1 MKKFIFVLTAALFF
15 ISCSNEPKPETP
27 AAETPAPAP
36 VTETVATNPV
46 VPLPYVPTYSN
57 SFEFG
62 KGEYAAMILQGS
74 WKDWDDNKLD
84 NMKNWLADTVLAI
97 HADRN
102 TIRGAD
108 NLMAQWKKDRAKYS
122 TVNNTIDV
130 VMPIYV
136 KDKNE
141 HWVLV
146 WATATSTDQAG
157 KKDTT
162 NIMEA
167 WRINKDGK
175 ADFLNQYDRAKRK
188 K

>member
-1 MKKFIFVLTAALFF
+1 MKKFIIVLAAASFFTA
-15 ISCSNEPKPETP
+15 CSNEPKTETP
-27 AAETPAPAP
+27 SVEAPA
-36 VTETVATNPV
+36 TETVATNPV

-74 WKDWDDNKLD
+74 WKDWDENKLD
-84 NMKNWLADTVLAI
+84 NMKNWVADTITAI
-97 HADRN
+97 HSDMLMVK
-102 TIRGAD
+102 GAD
-108 NLMAQWKKDRAKYS
+108 NLMAKWKNDRANYKS
-122 TVNNTIDV
+122 VNNTIDV
-130 VMPIYV
+130 VMPIYA

-146 WATATSTDQAG
+146 WASSTSVDIKG
-157 KKDTT
+157 KADTM

>member
-1 MKKFIFVLTAALFF
+1 MKKFIFVLAAASFLTA
-15 ISCSNEPKPETP
+15 CTNEPKTETP
-27 AAETPAPAP
+27 VAEAPAPA
-36 VTETVATNPV
+36 TEKVATNPV

-74 WKDWDDNKLD
+74 WKDWDENKLD
-84 NMKNWLADTVLAI
+84 NMKNWVADTITAI
-97 HADRN
+97 HSDMLMVK
-102 TIRGAD
+102 GVD
-108 NLMAQWKKDRAKYS
+108 NLMAKWKKDRANYKS
-122 TVNNTIDV
+122 VNNTIDV
-130 VMPIYV
+130 VMPIYA

-146 WATATSTDQAG
+146 WASSTSVDLKG
-157 KKDTT
+157 KADTM

-175 ADFLNQYDRAKRK
+175 ADYLNQYDRAKRK

>member
-1 MKKFIFVLTAALFF
+1 MKKFVFVIAAASLLSACNDAPKTETA
-15 ISCSNEPKPETP
+15 T
-27 AAETPAPAP
+27 TVAPA
-36 VTETVATNPV
+36 TETVAEVKPE

-62 KGEYAAMILQGS
+62 KSEYSAMILQGS

-84 NMKNWLADTVLAI
+84 NMKSWVADTITAI
-97 HADRN
+97 HSDML
-102 TIRGAD
+102 TIKGAD
-108 NLMAQWKKDRAKYS
+108 NLMAKWKKDRANYK

-130 VMPIYV
+130 VMPIYA

-146 WATATSTDQAG
+146 WASSTSVDLKG
-157 KKDTT
+157 KADTM

>member
-1 MKKFIFVLTAALFF
+1 MKKFIFVLAAASFFTA
-15 ISCSNEPKPETP
+15 CSNEPKPETP
-27 AAETPAPAP
+27 AAETPAP
-36 VTETVATNPV
+36 VTEKVATSPV

-74 WKDWDDNKLD
+74 WKDWDENKLD
-84 NMKNWLADTVLAI
+84 NMKNWVADTITAI
-97 HADRN
+97 HSDMLMVK
-102 TIRGAD
+102 GAD
-108 NLMAQWKKDRAKYS
+108 NLMAKWKNDRANYKS
-122 TVNNTIDV
+122 VNNTIDV
-130 VMPIYV
+130 VMPIYA

-146 WATATSTDQAG
+146 WASSTSVDLKG
-157 KKDTT
+157 KADTM

>member
-1 MKKFIFVLTAALFF
+1 MKKFIFVLAAASLLTA
-15 ISCSNEPKPETP
+15 CNTEQKPETP
-27 AAETPAPAP
+27 AAEAPAP

-74 WKDWDDNKLD
+74 WKDWDENKLD
-84 NMKNWLADTVLAI
+84 NMKNWVADTITAI
-97 HADRN
+97 HSDMLMVK
-102 TIRGAD
+102 GVD
-108 NLMAQWKKDRAKYS
+108 NLMAKWKKDRANYKS
-122 TVNNTIDV
+122 VNNTIDV
-130 VMPIYV
+130 VMPIYA

-146 WATATSTDQAG
+146 WASSTSVDLKG
-157 KKDTT
+157 KADTM

>member
-1 MKKFIFVLTAALFF
+1 MKKFIFVLAAASFLTA
-15 ISCSNEPKPETP
+15 CTNEPKPGTP
-27 AAETPAPAP
+27 AVESPAPA
-36 VTETVATNPV
+36 TETVATNPV

-74 WKDWDDNKLD
+74 WKDWDENKLD
-84 NMKNWLADTVLAI
+84 NMKNWVADTITAI
-97 HADRN
+97 HSDMLMVK
-102 TIRGAD
+102 GVD
-108 NLMAQWKKDRAKYS
+108 NLMAKWKKDRANYKS
-122 TVNNTIDV
+122 VNNTIDV
-130 VMPIYV
+130 VMPIYA

-146 WATATSTDQAG
+146 WASSTSVDLKG
-157 KKDTT
+157 KADTM

>member
-1 MKKFIFVLTAALFF
+1 MKKFIFVFAVASILSA
-15 ISCSNEPKPETP
+15 CNETP
-27 AAETPAPAP
+27 KTETATTVAPA
-36 VTETVATNPV
+36 TETVAAEV
-46 VPLPYVPTYSN
+46 KAEVPLPYVPTYSN

-62 KGEYAAMILQGS
+62 KSEYSAMILQGS
-74 WKDWDDNKLD
+74 WKDWDENKLD
-84 NMKNWLADTVLAI
+84 NMKSWVSDTITAI
-97 HADRN
+97 HSDMLVVK
-102 TIRGAD
+102 GGE
-108 NLMAQWKKDRAKYS
+108 NLMAKWKKDRANYK

-130 VMPIYV
+130 VIPIYS

-146 WATATSTDQAG
+146 WASSTSVDLKG
-157 KKDTT
+157 KADTM

>member
-1 MKKFIFVLTAALFF
+1 MKKLFLVLSAASLMTA
-15 ISCSNEPKPETP
+15 CNNEVKTEAPATPETTVAEVAVTKPE
-27 AAETPAPAP
+27 
-36 VTETVATNPV
+36 

-62 KGEYAAMILQGS
+62 KQEYAAMILQGS

-84 NMKNWLADTVLAI
+84 NMKNWLADTVYAI
-97 HADRN
+97 HSDRSM
-102 TIRGAD
+102 IRGAD

-122 TVNNTIDV
+122 SVSNTIDV
-130 VMPIYV
+130 VMPIYA
-136 KDKNE
+136 KDKDE

-146 WATATSTDQAG
+146 WATATSVDLKG

-162 NIMEA
+162 GVMEA

-175 ADFLNQYDRAKRK
+175 ADFLNQYDRATRK

>member
-1 MKKFIFVLTAALFF
+1 MKKNILVFAVASCMIACNSEAPKTETATTVA
-15 ISCSNEPKPETP
+15 T
-27 AAETPAPAP
+27 T
-36 VTETVATNPV
+36 TETVAAEVKPE

-62 KGEYAAMILQGS
+62 KSEYSAMILQGS

-84 NMKNWLADTVLAI
+84 NMKSWVADTITAI
-97 HADRN
+97 HSDMLVVK
-102 TIRGAD
+102 GAD
-108 NLMAQWKKDRAKYS
+108 NLMAKWKKDRANYKS
-122 TVNNTIDV
+122 VNNTIDV
-130 VMPIYV
+130 VMPIYA

-146 WATATSTDQAG
+146 WASSTSVDLKG
-157 KKDTT
+157 KADTM

-175 ADFLNQYDRAKRK
+175 ADYLNQYDRAKRK